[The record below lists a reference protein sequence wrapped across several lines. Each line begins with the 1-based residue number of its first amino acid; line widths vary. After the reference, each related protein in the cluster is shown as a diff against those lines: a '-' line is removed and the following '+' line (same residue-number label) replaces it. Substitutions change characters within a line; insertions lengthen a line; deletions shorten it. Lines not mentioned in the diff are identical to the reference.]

1 MEDAEEARRLARLY
15 LDLWIEHWGACLA
28 APETLAAMARLMPPF
43 GHYAGGHY
51 AGAAGE
57 LYKGAGAEA
66 LPAAHDAGD
75 ERARH
80 LEERV
85 AALERRLAEL
95 GDASHAGRPKPARTA
110 RGANRKA

>member
-1 MEDAEEARRLARLY
+1 MEDAEEASRLARVY

-43 GHYAGGHY
+43 GQFAGGHY
-51 AGAAGE
+51 AGAALVQPDPE
-57 LYKGAGAEA
+57 PQSGAEA
-66 LPAAHDAGD
+66 LSAAHNAGD

-85 AALERRLAEL
+85 AALERRLAER
-95 GDASHAGRPKPARTA
+95 GDGSPTPARKP

>member
-1 MEDAEEARRLARLY
+1 MEDAEEVNRLARVY

-43 GHYAGGHY
+43 GHYAGGQY
-51 AGAAGE
+51 AGAALVQPDPE
-57 LYKGAGAEA
+57 PGAGSPA

-85 AALERRLAEL
+85 AALERRLAERGGESL
-95 GDASHAGRPKPARTA
+95 KPAGKPRRT
-110 RGANRKA
+110 NRKA

>member
-1 MEDAEEARRLARLY
+1 MEDAEEASRLARVY

-43 GHYAGGHY
+43 GHYAGALDVGPDP
-51 AGAAGE
+51 GF
-57 LYKGAGAEA
+57 GAEA
-66 LPAAHDAGD
+66 LSAAHDAGD

-85 AALERRLAEL
+85 AALERRLAER
-95 GDASHAGRPKPARTA
+95 GDGSPTAARKP